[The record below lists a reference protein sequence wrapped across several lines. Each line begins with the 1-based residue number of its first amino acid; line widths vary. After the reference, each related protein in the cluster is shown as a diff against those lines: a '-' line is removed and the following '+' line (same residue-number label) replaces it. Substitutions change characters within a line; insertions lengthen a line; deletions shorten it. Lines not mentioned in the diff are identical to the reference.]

1 MPRSSATARKS
12 HSNRHENGLVGP
24 GKKLNKQ
31 KSNGNLNGIST
42 NASDPTSGP
51 STQVDWQPSRSSSD
65 SALTSTV
72 ASTSKVNGN
81 ADSSKVEGNGRAQL
95 NGYAKGNT
103 DMSYGQT
110 NGAAPQNGGLA
121 AQASR
126 RTDKSV
132 TGTKRSASSAS
143 INPLQLASTILKSC
157 PMYDTIAIL
166 IFLLQLP
173 PMVLT
178 LVQFLFASLTFMP
191 PGGASAGSLSSN
203 FDIFQGPA
211 GTPSLGTMIAMDGFC
226 LLFWGLF
233 MWTWAQ
239 NFALDL
245 AHVQVAITLG
255 GGGSGKNGGVN
266 ALCVGIVLVLHLI
279 RSKGIQDFVI
289 GHLVSSKL
297 LSPDLLSQYSYLLP
311 TEFRRTEP
319 QSSPSWIRSLLAVHI
334 LAQAG
339 TAMARRSMAKNRSPV
354 PPRNGKRVD
363 TEASAGSQTQIDSAF
378 ESGASVSSY
387 IGADGQIVT
396 PANHKDG
403 RDRLISA
410 KKRRRQANQVRSRQP
425 FWAALASTKVT
436 VMREYE
442 HSRALSKTGRGLAM
456 TEEDLQGVSL
466 DDGLVWI
473 TEIDSSTIKFAAG
486 DLASPDDSSMA
497 GACEVG
503 RLGSEETEPFYVCVN
518 GALWATAVINKVQ
531 ESSKGSNAVHWR
543 GEISGLAPNCAYT
556 CSFMRSDTDEE
567 ICVMSVKTPAANDAE
582 QGNTE
587 RFCDG
592 SPISLMPLLVTSVS
606 VPPQPTYRPSSPTTT
621 LKNSIVNAEVKLNEK
636 RSRLKKAKND
646 HKLAISKI
654 RKELENYNNRLQ
666 SGTDENRQKQRS
678 LQLERN
684 IKQTEEA
691 TAALESQLDNL
702 QNVPEEEL
710 EEWTSQKARFDQEL
724 KQLNLA
730 KEELAAARTAISRE
744 VSSLENELSSTVQRK
759 ERLQGRRTR
768 VNEQYERIV
777 SANAQGLNERERRAA
792 EQFAREQDQAKLEVS
807 FNEQFASIGQSV
819 QEYQLRTNQLWQQA
833 AAIEQVIQQ
842 QQQQQMLLEAAPLTP
857 EGNLPGTNPL
867 TEAPS
872 LSLAGLTTGPSARS
886 ILGLSFPAL
895 KSSPLQ
901 QASSPVG
908 DSSSHPTS
916 PDQPA
921 SYLAHF
927 PASPLGHSGTYFDVD
942 FATRD
947 RSFSNRSARSSLY
960 GSEFFDSHGRRPPY
974 QFDLSDTVVEKRS
987 ISGSDGNAL
996 CVGVRPISSPFQR
1009 AGSRGSGS
1017 GSGDSGGGGGSG
1029 SGSPSSTGK
1038 GV

>member
-12 HSNRHENGLVGP
+12 HSNRNENGLVGP
-24 GKKLNKQ
+24 GKKVNKQ
-31 KSNGNLNGIST
+31 KSNGNLNGTSAST
-42 NASDPTSGP
+42 SNPTSGP

-65 SALTSTV
+65 SALTST
-72 ASTSKVNGN
+72 AATTSKVNGN
-81 ADSSKVEGNGRAQL
+81 TDSSKAEGNGRGQL
-95 NGYAKGNT
+95 NGYAKGSA

-191 PGGASAGSLSSN
+191 PGGASSGSLTSN

-289 GHLVSSKL
+289 GHLLSSKIV
-297 LSPDLLSQYSYLLP
+297 SPDLLSQYSHLMP

-319 QSSPSWIRSLLAVHI
+319 QSSPSWMRSLLAVHI

-396 PANHKDG
+396 PATHKDG

-410 KKRRRQANQVRSRQP
+410 KKRRRQANQVRNRQP

-486 DLASPDDSSMA
+486 DLASPDDSSVS
-497 GACEVG
+497 GACEAG
-503 RLGSEETEPFYVCVN
+503 RLGGEETEPFYVCVN

-531 ESSKGSNAVHWR
+531 DSSKGSHTVHWR

-582 QGNTE
+582 QV
-587 RFCDG
+587 
-592 SPISLMPLLVTSVS
+592 SSVS

-636 RSRLKKAKND
+636 RSRLRKAKND

-654 RKELENYNNRLQ
+654 RKELENFNHRLQ

-691 TAALESQLDNL
+691 TAALESQLDTL

-710 EEWTSQKARFDQEL
+710 EEWTNQKAKFDQEL
-724 KQLNLA
+724 EQLNLA
-730 KEELAAARTAISRE
+730 KEELVAARTAISRE
-744 VSSLENELSSTVQRK
+744 VSSLESELNSTVQRK

-807 FNEQFASIGQSV
+807 FNEQFSSIGQSV

-833 AAIEQVIQQ
+833 AAIEQAIQQ
-842 QQQQQMLLEAAPLTP
+842 QQQQQMLLDPVPLTP
-857 EGNLPGTNPL
+857 EGTLPGTNPL
-867 TEAPS
+867 TDAPS
-872 LSLAGLTTGPSARS
+872 LSIAALTAAPTTRS

-901 QASSPVG
+901 QTSSPVG
-908 DSSSHPTS
+908 DSLSHPAS
-916 PDQPA
+916 PVQAP

-927 PASPLGHSGTYFDVD
+927 PTSPIGHSGTYFDAD

-960 GSEFFDSHGRRPPY
+960 GSDFMDAHSRRHPY
-974 QFDLSDTVVEKRS
+974 QFDLSDSVADKRS
-987 ISGSDGNAL
+987 VSGSDGNAQ
-996 CVGVRPISSPFQR
+996 GASVRPIASPFQR

-1017 GSGDSGGGGGSG
+1017 GSGGSGSSGSG

-1038 GV
+1038 GN